1 MRSDIARF
9 TGRTGSCDSLCGLLS
24 QTAAK
29 HTACDGAAIDVDRR
43 CLIVFPGFG
52 VLSRI
57 HCTKCRTAINVVYGQ
72 RLFCVSLR
80 TDIHFHITAD
90 YRRLTLT
97 AAIDILTH
105 GSVGHIH
112 LGAAIHVGGITTAID
127 IANGRSLIVVV
138 LLNRHL
144 GITCCRS
151 AGADG
156 RLVAAAKDIACNR
169 GITFD
174 GQVGLTYLTEVM
186 QIYISTNVIWRRV
199 QFAAGLAV
207 GQSYPHFAGHLPIA
221 LCHARRNFCRLKHA
235 GVLVEVRS
243 LCKHSIPDVNLGQLR
258 RIAASK
264 DVTQHRATVEYRSG
278 LTLHLSITA
287 TAIEVLF
294 NSTAFQVGFHIITRC
309 QRERGELHVETS
321 TRTTSGPYE
330 ELVVKVG
337 GNTDTLLTIFGLN
350 CISL

>member
-1 MRSDIARF
+1 MTMDGCTSSYILSFFSNVHRHIAVDQCRSALTTTKDHIFVWVFGITYRTANQRHRSILLQYTIDVTAAIDSLF
-9 TGRTGSCDSLCGLLS
+9 HRAALHIDGRRTEVLGHDSRNGVLGFYSVFGISCDSICGLLS

-43 CLIVFPGFG
+43 RLIIFPGFG
-52 VLSRI
+52 VQSCI
-57 HCTKCRTAINVVYGQ
+57 HCTQCRTAINVVYGQ

-90 YRRLTLT
+90 HRRLTLT
-97 AAIDILTH
+97 AAINILTH

-186 QIYISTNVIWRRV
+186 QIHIGANVI
-199 QFAAGLAV
+199 G
-207 GQSYPHFAGHLPIA
+207 G
-221 LCHARRNFCRLKHA
+221 
-235 GVLVEVRS
+235 
-243 LCKHSIPDVNLGQLR
+243 IPCQM
-258 RIAASK
+258 
-264 DVTQHRATVEYRSG
+264 
-278 LTLHLSITA
+278 TA
-287 TAIEVLF
+287 
-294 NSTAFQVGFHIITRC
+294 
-309 QRERGELHVETS
+309 
-321 TRTTSGPYE
+321 
-330 ELVVKVG
+330 
-337 GNTDTLLTIFGLN
+337 
-350 CISL
+350 